1 MRRRTAVRTA
11 FLAVV
16 TGVVVTVRRR
26 RRDTAGGPASSPLPV
41 DPAREAAAADTDASR
56 VVVDRGA
63 PAAAAMS
70 PDPEAPEG
78 DALAQAQDVDGELVP
93 HEAVGDDRPVAD
105 ALDQAAV
112 VDDDGED
119 DR

>member
-11 FLAVV
+11 FLVVV

-26 RRDTAGGPASSPLPV
+26 RRDAVGGPASTPLV
-41 DPAREAAAADTDASR
+41 ADPAREAAVADTDAAR
-56 VVVDRGA
+56 EVVDRGA

-70 PDPEAPEG
+70 HDPEAPEG
-78 DALAQAQDVDGELVP
+78 DALAQAQDVDGELLP
-93 HEAVGDDRPVAD
+93 HEGVGDDRPVAD

-112 VDDDGED
+112 VDED
-119 DR
+119 DDR

>member
-26 RRDTAGGPASSPLPV
+26 RRETAAGGASTPLLV
-41 DPAREAAAADTDASR
+41 DPAREAAVADSDAGR
-56 VVVDRGA
+56 EVVDRGA
-63 PAAAAMS
+63 PAAAVVS
-70 PDPEAPEG
+70 HDPEAPEG

-93 HEAVGDDRPVAD
+93 HAVVGDDRSEAD

-112 VDDDGED
+112 VDGDVDEG
-119 DR
+119 R

>member
-26 RRDTAGGPASSPLPV
+26 RRDSEAGAASSPFLV
-41 DPAREAAAADTDASR
+41 DPAREAALADTDAGR
-56 VVVDRGA
+56 QVEDRPT
-63 PAAAAMS
+63 PAAAAVS
-70 PDPEAPEG
+70 HDPEAPEG

-93 HEAVGDDRPVAD
+93 HEVVGGDRSEAD

-112 VDDDGED
+112 VDED
-119 DR
+119 VDEDR

>member
-26 RRDTAGGPASSPLPV
+26 RRDEAGAAASSPLLV
-41 DPAREAAAADTDASR
+41 DPAREAAVADTDAAR
-56 VVVDRGA
+56 EVVDLTT

-70 PDPEAPEG
+70 HDPEAPEG
-78 DALAQAQDVDGELVP
+78 DVLAQAQGVDGELVP
-93 HEAVGDDRPVAD
+93 HDAVADDRPVAD

-112 VDDDGED
+112 VDDVED